1 MTSKDKLNDA
11 ENSYLELIKSENFH
25 QFKTY
30 FHSCCESLSSIYK
43 VGDKKL
49 KDKIGL
55 DFFPNIVKKIR
66 EDNFHLPGIDSLSTG
81 TSSIPGIISMNG
93 PIRISN
99 RGTFNINGIEL
110 PQGDIEFGS
119 KSAKGFENTL
129 NGKEN
134 EVLNEIPTSI
144 EFKMRD
150 LIDTKL
156 KKDLK
161 KYNIPTKTIRQWTH
175 KISNYKPIEFI
186 ADAIEYYKNE
196 VK

>member
-1 MTSKDKLNDA
+1 MSPRDKLNDA
-11 ENSYLELIKSENFH
+11 ENSYFELIKSENFH

-30 FHSCCESLSSIYK
+30 FHSCCESLSSIYQ

-66 EDNFHLPGIDSLSTG
+66 EDNFHTPGIDSFSTG
-81 TSSIPGIISMNG
+81 TTSIPGIISMNG
-93 PIRISN
+93 PLRIRN
-99 RGTFNINGIEL
+99 EGTINFNGVEM

-119 KSAKGFENTL
+119 KATKGFDNTL
-129 NGKEN
+129 SGKEN
-134 EVLNEIPTSI
+134 EVLNKIPTSV

-161 KYNIPTKTIRQWTH
+161 KYGIATKKIRQWTH
-175 KISNYKPIEFI
+175 KVSNYKPVEFI
-186 ADAIEYYKNE
+186 ENAIEYYKNE
-196 VK
+196 LK